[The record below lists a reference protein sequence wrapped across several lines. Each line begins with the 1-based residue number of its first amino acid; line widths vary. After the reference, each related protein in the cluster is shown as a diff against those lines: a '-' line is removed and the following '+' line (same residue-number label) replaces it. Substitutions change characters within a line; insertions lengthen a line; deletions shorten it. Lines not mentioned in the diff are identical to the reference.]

1 MKNRLIEIFREKYDK
16 EPEVLAF
23 APGRVNIIGEHTDYN
38 EGFVLPA
45 ALKQGTYIAGKKIP
59 EPIIRIYSANLD
71 EQEEW
76 KTGEEKRTGG
86 FGDYLKGILKFLPFR
101 LSSGFE
107 AVIFSDLPIEAGLS
121 SSAALEVSFIYFLM
135 GIEGKELERLQIV
148 KLAHRAENE
157 FVGVQCGIMDQFI
170 SVYAQE
176 GHFLFLDT
184 LTTEYKHV
192 PFPKF
197 WTLAVVNSG
206 IKREL
211 SSSDY
216 NRRREE
222 CQEAL
227 YAIKKLY
234 PDANTLRDVTE
245 EMLFSARNLMSE
257 TIFKRAM
264 HIISENQRV
273 LQMVEYLEK
282 RDSCMI
288 EKLMKLAHQSL
299 TEDFEVS
306 LPELDFLVETASSM
320 PFVHGARLTGAGFGG
335 SIVALVEKRREEE
348 FLAKIREEYTKKYS
362 IEPEIIFS
370 PPSSGAYLQKIT

>member
-1 MKNRLIEIFREKYDK
+1 MKNRSIEIFKEKYNK

-38 EGFVLPA
+38 GGFVLPA
-45 ALKQGTYIAGKKIP
+45 ALKQGTYIAGRKRNDSKIKV
-59 EPIIRIYSANLD
+59 YSANL
-71 EQEEW
+71 ELEEEW
-76 KTGEEKRTGG
+76 ELEYITRRSS
-86 FGDYLKGILKFLPFR
+86 FGDYLRGVIKFLPFQ

-107 AVIFSDLPIEAGLS
+107 AIIFSDLPMGAGLS

-135 GIEGKELERLQIV
+135 GLEEREIERMEIV
-148 KLAHRAENE
+148 SIAHRAENQ

-170 SVYAQE
+170 SVFAQE
-176 GHFLFLDT
+176 GTLLFLDT

-192 PFPKF
+192 PFPRF

-216 NRRREE
+216 NIRREE

-227 YAIKKLY
+227 NAIRKLY
-234 PDANTLRDVTE
+234 PDIDTLRGVTE

-264 HIISENQRV
+264 HVISENQRV
-273 LQMVEYLEK
+273 LQMVEDFEK
-282 RDSCMI
+282 RDTCMI
-288 EKLMKLAHQSL
+288 EKIMKLAHQSL
-299 TEDFEVS
+299 SEDFEVS
-306 LPELDFLVETASSM
+306 LPELDFLVESASSM

-335 SIVALVEKRREEE
+335 SIVALVEKGKEGE
-348 FLAKIREEYTKKYS
+348 FLANIREKYTKKFS

-370 PPSSGAYLQKIT
+370 PPSSGAYFQIVD